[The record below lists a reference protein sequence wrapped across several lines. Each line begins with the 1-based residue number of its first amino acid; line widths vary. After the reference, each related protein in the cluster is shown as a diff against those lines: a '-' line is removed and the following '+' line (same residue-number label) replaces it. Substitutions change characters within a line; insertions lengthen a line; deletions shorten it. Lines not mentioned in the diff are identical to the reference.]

1 MIQESM
7 FLAVAPTLEIAE
19 GSTGL
24 LLARAAVGAGLAAH
38 GAQKLFGWF
47 GGHGP
52 KGTGQ
57 FFEGLGF
64 RPGATF
70 AVAAGLGELG
80 GGLLLALGFLGPAGP
95 TLVVVTM
102 LVAILS
108 VHRGN
113 GFFAQ
118 NQGWEL
124 PLTYAL
130 VAAYVMFAG
139 PGVYS
144 LDAALGLESLWTATN
159 AWIAL
164 GVAGALAG
172 ASLAARR
179 PAAEEPAAKV
189 PAAAEDVEAEE
200 TEEERE
206 LVGAR

>member
-7 FLAVAPTLEIAE
+7 FLATVPTLELGE
-19 GSTGL
+19 GSLGL
-24 LLARAAVGAGLAAH
+24 LLARAAVGLGLAAH

-52 KGTGQ
+52 RGTGQ

-64 RPGATF
+64 RPGVPF
-70 AVAAGLGELG
+70 ALAAGFGEFG
-80 GGLLLALGFLGPAGP
+80 GGLLLALGLFGPVGP
-95 TLVVVTM
+95 MLVVTTM
-102 LVAILS
+102 LVAILA

-124 PLTYAL
+124 PLLYAL
-130 VAAYVMFAG
+130 TAAYVAFAG
-139 PGVYS
+139 PGVHS

-164 GVAGALAG
+164 AVAAVLAG
-172 ASLAARR
+172 GSLALRR
-179 PAAEEPAAKV
+179 PAAAE
-189 PAAAEDVEAEE
+189 AAEAAGREE
-200 TEEERE
+200 VEEESGE